1 MYQNQELERDL
12 QLRRRQIVE
21 LNEVENMH
29 RYNIDTLQNDIDHL
43 FNERSQLQ
51 QFVLRF
57 TNTNR
62 RYIQINRIA
71 EQVVDGLLAERKSH
85 SDCNLVCI
93 YY

>member
-62 RYIQINRIA
+62 RKRHKN
-71 EQVVDGLLAERKSH
+71 KH
-85 SDCNLVCI
+85 H
-93 YY
+93 